1 MKNYEFIK
9 ASQTILRIVRDNK
22 INVGDVDYIQVY
34 EDWVRFKSEGQKYD
48 WIIYY
53 LGQQYGV
60 STATI
65 SRIVKRMEKDV
76 ELK

>member
-1 MKNYEFIK
+1 MKNYEFIR

-60 STATI
+60 SAATI

>member
-34 EDWVRFKSEGQKYD
+34 EDLVRFKSEGQKYD

>member
-9 ASQTILRIVRDNK
+9 AAQTILRVVRDNK
-22 INVGDVDYIQVY
+22 INVGDVDYLQVY
-34 EDWVRFKSEGQKYD
+34 EDWVRFKAEGQKYD

-53 LGQQYGV
+53 FGQQYGV
-60 STATI
+60 SAATI

>member
-22 INVGDVDYIQVY
+22 IKVGDVDYIQVY

-60 STATI
+60 SAATI